1 MWRRILLYYIQF
13 IYYIKSTYYYQGS
26 RAVFKGTLL
35 KLRHARSII
44 RAHFSSPSSFSFN
57 CWSGFPAVSSLASS
71 ACDLS
76 PAEGRPPLPSS
87 ALGCSFFVLFL
98 LKDQYKNYLSHVS
111 LPFILIQF
119 SLLTSCRLSPPSYGC
134 GCHPLLASPSRV
146 PTPPPRGRALP
157 FSRPSANS

>member
-13 IYYIKSTYYYQGS
+13 IYYIKSSCYYQKF

-35 KLRHARSII
+35 KLHHACSTIK
-44 RAHFSSPSSFSFN
+44 AHFSSPSSFSFN
-57 CWSGFPAVSSLASS
+57 CWSCFPTVSSLASS

-76 PAEGRPPLPSS
+76 PAEGRLPLPSS

-98 LKDQYKNYLSHVS
+98 LKDQYKNYPSHVS
-111 LPFILIQF
+111 LPSILIQF

-134 GCHPLLASPSRV
+134 RCHPLLASPSRV
-146 PTPPPRGRALP
+146 PTPPSHGRALFFP
-157 FSRPSANS
+157 RPSANP